1 MYTGDVRVGGP
12 AAVHELPRL
21 IVSKL
26 AVGSM
31 DNNAYLLR
39 DRDTGQQLLIDAA
52 AEPER
57 LMSLIGHDGLV
68 GIVTTHRHGDHWGAL
83 AAVQA
88 ATGAPTLAGSDDA
101 DGIDHPTDIR
111 LADGDVVS
119 VGTSVLRVITLR
131 GHTPGSIALLYEDP
145 YGHPHCFT
153 GDALFPGG
161 VGKTWSPQDF
171 DQLIDDVTT
180 RLFDALPD
188 DTWIYPGHGKDTTL
202 GRERPA
208 LPQWRDRG
216 W

>member
-1 MYTGDVRVGGP
+1 MYTGDVHVGGS

-26 AVGSM
+26 AVGPM
-31 DNNAYLLR
+31 NNNAYLLR

-52 AEPER
+52 AEPDR
-57 LMSLIGHDGLV
+57 LMTLVGRDGLV
-68 GIVTTHRHGDHWGAL
+68 GIVTTHQHADHWGAL

-88 ATGAPTLAGSDDA
+88 ATGAPTLAGTDDA
-101 DGIDHPTDIR
+101 DGIEHPIDIR
-111 LADGDVVS
+111 LADADVVT

-171 DQLIDDVTT
+171 DQLINDVTT
-180 RLFDALPD
+180 RLFEALPD
-188 DTWIYPGHGKDTTL
+188 DTWIYPGHGSDTTL
-202 GRERPA
+202 GTERPHLA
-208 LPQWRDRG
+208 EWFERK

>member
-1 MYTGDVRVGGP
+1 MYTGDVYVGGP

-26 AVGSM
+26 AVGPM
-31 DNNAYLLR
+31 NNNAYLLR

-52 AEPER
+52 AEPDR
-57 LMSLIGHDGLV
+57 LMTLVGRDGLV
-68 GIVTTHRHGDHWGAL
+68 GIVTTHQHADHWGAL

-88 ATGAPTLAGSDDA
+88 ATGAPTLAGTDDA
-101 DGIDHPTDIR
+101 DGIEPPIDIR
-111 LADGDVVS
+111 LADGDVIT
-119 VGTSVLRVITLR
+119 VGTSVLRVVTLR

-161 VGKTWSPQDF
+161 VGKTWNPQDF
-171 DQLIDDVTT
+171 NQLLDDVET
-180 RLFDALPD
+180 RLFAVLPD
-188 DTWIYPGHGKDTTL
+188 DTWVYPGHGNDTTL
-202 GRERPA
+202 GDERPS
-208 LPQWRDRG
+208 LPQWRQRR